1 MMFIYNILSDIRFI
15 YSSNFLFLIT
25 FFTGVIFII
34 LGMINKNSITKDL
47 KNNNLDYNI
56 FRDRD
61 ALSKERGYVDN
72 YPWEDI
78 QVNSKLV
85 TFYNNPRSGFGK
97 NIGFTP
103 LEI

>member
-1 MMFIYNILSDIRFI
+1 MM
-15 YSSNFLFLIT
+15 
-25 FFTGVIFII
+25 
-34 LGMINKNSITKDL
+34 NKNSITKDL

-85 TFYNNPRSGFGK
+85 TFYNNPRK
-97 NIGFTP
+97 
-103 LEI
+103 

>member
-15 YSSNFLFLIT
+15 YSSNFLFSIT

-34 LGMINKNSITKDL
+34 LGMMNKNSITKDL

-61 ALSKERGYVDN
+61 ALSQEEVMLIIILGKIY
-72 YPWEDI
+72 
-78 QVNSKLV
+78 KLIP
-85 TFYNNPRSGFGK
+85 N
-97 NIGFTP
+97 
-103 LEI
+103 